1 MKRNIPLL
9 IEIAK
14 KTGLNSKAK
23 VTTIAFAK
31 ELGISQQST
40 SRRLKEIE
48 DYGYIVRESSTEGI
62 VVELTKKGREKIK
75 EIYQDLRKLI
85 KAKEEIQGNLLT
97 GLGEGKYYV
106 SKSNYRKQFKE
117 LLKIEP
123 YPGTLNLKV
132 KVKDIR
138 TFLMNKNKILIK
150 GFEGK
155 ERSYGD
161 IAAYEIGIFSGDSK
175 FGKRA
180 AILIPER
187 TNHPEDVVEI
197 IADFYIRGEYK
208 LADNDELIIR

>member
-31 ELGISQQST
+31 ELNISQQST

-48 DYGYIVRESSTEGI
+48 DSGLINRESSTEGI
-62 VVELTKKGREKIK
+62 IVELTKKGRDKIK
-75 EIYQDLRKLI
+75 EIYEDLRTLI
-85 KAKEEIQGNLLT
+85 KAKEEISGELVT

-106 SKSNYRKQFKE
+106 SKSQYKNQFKK
-117 LLKIEP
+117 LLGIEP
-123 YPGTLNLKV
+123 YPGTLNLQV
-132 KVKDIR
+132 KIKDIR
-138 TFLMNKNKILIK
+138 TFLMNKECVNIK

-155 ERSYGD
+155 ERSYGN
-161 IAAYEIGIFSGDSK
+161 ISAYPIGVFKEKSD
-175 FGKRA
+175 FGKKA
-180 AILIPER
+180 AIIIPER

-197 IADFYIRGEYK
+197 IADFYIRGDFK
-208 LADNDELIIR
+208 LSDNDKLVLK